1 MAQARRDPGV
11 MLIWVAALHCE
22 ASPVID
28 FYRLKKSH
36 RDKAF
41 DLYLGDDMACIVS
54 GVGKLASAAASAWIA
69 ARYRD
74 EASLAWIN
82 IGTAGAARHD
92 IGAIFL
98 IDKIVDAETA
108 KSYFP
113 APTSTPLLPGSACLT
128 LAQPSRAYREDC
140 LFDMEACGFI
150 SSALRFSSAE
160 LIRCIKVV
168 SDNRHAETGRN
179 REQVSALIRHH
190 IESIERQATDLLA
203 LDDEVAA
210 LEFPAESWQRLLAM
224 AHFTQTQ
231 QNRLRVLWRYLCNR
245 NLGPEALLQELST
258 RKTAASMI
266 ETLERISYSD
276 SETL

>member
-1 MAQARRDPGV
+1 

-28 FYRLKKSH
+28 FYRLRKSQGE
-36 RDKAF
+36 KAF

-54 GVGKLASAAASAWIA
+54 GVGKLASAAASAWMA

-98 IDKIVDAETA
+98 LDKIVDGDTA
-108 KSYFP
+108 KCYFP
-113 APTSTPLLPGSACLT
+113 APTSIPLLPGSACLT
-128 LAQPSRAYREDC
+128 LSQPSRDYREDC
-140 LFDMEACGFI
+140 LFDMEASGFI

-179 REQVSALIRHH
+179 REQVSALIRQH
-190 IESIERQATDLLA
+190 IDSIEQQTTDLLA
-203 LDDEVAA
+203 LNNEVAA
-210 LEFPAESWQRLLAM
+210 LEFSAESWQRLLAL

-231 QNRLRVLWRYLCNR
+231 QNRLRVLWRYLHNR
-245 NLGPEALLQELST
+245 DLGPEALLQELST
-258 RKTAASMI
+258 RRTAASMI
-266 ETLERISYSD
+266 DMLERISHGN